1 MIGHTKLLE
10 ELTRLVKRSRADA
23 TSICAE
29 ADTRRVS
36 RFAYESIHQD
46 MAQENCSV
54 SVKVVLGK
62 RVGVAVTD
70 TLERTGLARGLRA
83 ATEIA
88 RHAPP
93 VNELAPL
100 PGEYRHITAQDH
112 VQETLQAAPEAFLK
126 TLKHLFQLCRGVGAH
141 LAGSFSVGEDEMA
154 VVNSNG
160 VACYAASTS
169 AGAKLVTMYR
179 KLSGFAASVQRRLDR
194 LDLEAL
200 LERSLKQS
208 LHRRDPITLP
218 IGTYEVILEPEAVG
232 ELLMWFGYIA
242 CGAKSF
248 QERTSPLAG
257 RMGEPVMGRQIT
269 LIDDGHDPEGL
280 RMPFDYEGTPK
291 QRVVL
296 IDRGRAAGLV
306 YDTTYGRLYGHPS
319 TGHALSPD
327 ETEGPL
333 PSHLFLEPGSQRR
346 DDLIRA
352 CRRGLLIPR
361 FHYVS
366 GLLNPREALMT
377 GLTRE
382 GAFLIEDG
390 KLTRPITTMRFTQSL
405 LEALRHVLGISKERQ
420 LIADPMQEGGCSV
433 MPSLH
438 LAKFRF
444 TGRSED

>member
-23 TSICAE
+23 TSVCAQ
-29 ADTRRVS
+29 ADARRVS
-36 RFAYESIHQD
+36 RFAYENIHQD
-46 MAQENCSV
+46 VAQENCSV

-70 TLERTGLARGLRA
+70 TLERTGLVRCLHA
-83 ATEIA
+83 AVEIA

-93 VNELAPL
+93 VKELAPL
-100 PGEYRHITAQDH
+100 PGGYRHVTTQDH
-112 VQETLQAAPEAFLK
+112 VAETAQAAPEAFLK
-126 TLKHLFQLCRGVGAH
+126 TLKHLFQLCRGVGAQ
-141 LAGSFSVGEDEMA
+141 LAGSFAVGEDELA

-160 VACYAASTS
+160 VACYAASTIT
-169 AGAKLVTMYR
+169 GAKLVTMYR
-179 KLSGFAASVQRRLDR
+179 TLSGFAAGVHRRLDGV
-194 LDLEAL
+194 DLEAL

-218 IGTYEVILEPEAVG
+218 IGTYEVILEPEAVA

-248 QERTSPLAG
+248 QERTSPFAG
-257 RMGEPVMGRQIT
+257 RMGEQIMARRIT
-269 LIDDGHDPEGL
+269 LIDDGHDPSGL
-280 RMPFDYEGTPK
+280 RMPFDYEGVPK
-291 QRVVL
+291 QRVAL
-296 IDRGRAAGLV
+296 IDRGRAASLV
-306 YDTTYGRLYGHPS
+306 YDTTYGAVYGHPS
-319 TGHALSPD
+319 TGHALPPD

-333 PSHLFLEPGSQRR
+333 PAHLFLEPGSQRR

-352 CRRGLLIPR
+352 CTRGLLIPR

-420 LIADPMQEGGCSV
+420 LIADPTQEGGCSV
-433 MPSLH
+433 MPTLR

-444 TGRSED
+444 TGRSEG